1 LLRFSPWKSRSLLR
15 LPDGG
20 SSEPSL
26 ARKLFIEAQA
36 ATCSAPTAGTRDPAK
51 LLGHY
56 DAWRPHAFD
65 CRSGTLLV
73 AMPSLSE
80 ADRPLVLDSEL
91 ESSMFRDPRAVLA
104 LLVFCAVIA
113 RTVVLLT

>member
-1 LLRFSPWKSRSLLR
+1 MLV
-15 LPDGG
+15 
-20 SSEPSL
+20 
-26 ARKLFIEAQA
+26 
-36 ATCSAPTAGTRDPAK
+36 GTSGRD
-51 LLGHY
+51 

-65 CRSGTLLV
+65 CRSGTPLV

-113 RTVVLLT
+113 WTVVLLT